1 MELLLSDEQKL
12 LRDSAVT
19 LVERSAGPKR
29 VRELRDNGEETDL
42 AAWRDVANAGWLG
55 ILAGEDAGGLALG
68 MTELALVVEQAGC
81 GLMAAPIAAAA
92 VAARA
97 LGDSDSATLRDE
109 IAPAIIAGELI
120 VAAAFQE
127 QRRGVE
133 LGNISTTASADGTG
147 LRLSGRKTF
156 IRNPGAIDG
165 YLINAAGPE
174 GPVLCYVA
182 GNADGVALDI
192 AANNVDGGST
202 GTLKLDGAQVAQ
214 AHILAGPNR
223 APGMTGEIHDQM
235 LLGLGAE
242 LLGVMEQALNTTIE
256 YLKIREQFDRPI
268 GSFQALQHRAV
279 NDYVDVETTRSLLYQ
294 VCGAA
299 DNGRGSSAMA
309 SAVKAKA
316 SGAALSVTKSAIQM
330 HGAIGFTDEHDIGLH
345 LKRAMAL
352 SAAYGNEAAHRAR
365 FARLSDSEPSAT

>member
-29 VRELRDNGEETDL
+29 ARELRDNGEDTDR
-42 AAWRDVANAGWLG
+42 AAWKDIADAGWLG
-55 ILAGEDAGGLALG
+55 ILAGEDAGGLGLG
-68 MTELALVVEQAGC
+68 MTELSLVIEQAGC

-92 VAARA
+92 VAAKA
-97 LGDSDSATLRDE
+97 LGDSDSAALREE

-120 VAAAFQE
+120 VVAALQE
-127 QRRGVE
+127 QRQGVE
-133 LGNISTTASADGTG
+133 LDNIATTAAADGTG
-147 LRLSGRKTF
+147 LRLSGAKQF

-165 YLINAAGPE
+165 FLVNATGPE

-182 GNADGVALDI
+182 RGADGVTIDI
-192 AANNVDGGST
+192 ANQNVDGGAS
-202 GTLKLDGAQVAQ
+202 GSLSLNGVSVAQ
-214 AHILAGPNR
+214 DHILAGPNR
-223 APGMTGEIHDQM
+223 APGMTDDIHNQM

-242 LLGVMEQALNTTIE
+242 LLGVMEQALDTTIE
-256 YLKIREQFDRPI
+256 YLKIREQFNRPI

-279 NDYVDVETTRSLLYQ
+279 DNYVEVETTRSLLYQ
-294 VCGAA
+294 VCAA
-299 DNGRGSSAMA
+299 TDEGRGSPAMA

-330 HGAIGFTDEHDIGLH
+330 HGAIGFTDEHDIGFH

-352 SAAYGNEAAHRAR
+352 SAFYGNEAAHRAR
-365 FARLSDSEPSAT
+365 YARLSDAEPPVA